1 MHTAGNRTETVEQI
15 EVNVE
20 AMMMDLQEILR
31 IGQKRL
37 WKVYEG
43 RELQIRVVGIS
54 VIKWELICN
63 KIGVSVASIF
73 KGLK

>member
-20 AMMMDLQEILR
+20 AMMMNLQEILR

-43 RELQIRVVGIS
+43 RALQIRVVGIS

>member
-54 VIKWELICN
+54 VIKWKLICN